1 MATYPPPRTSLSAE
15 EYELTAAGTVPPPPA
30 PAPGSA
36 KSRKLT
42 LHPNASTSSSPVTQ
56 RPRPRR
62 RASSNSTRLHSGG
75 DHQFTRSH
83 FLNEDL
89 DHLGPASEEVHVP
102 NFGSLLGFNETGE
115 DHYAVASTI
124 RSRWKRKLY
133 LLLEEPA
140 SGREAFY
147 VHVLVTGAI
156 IFSAILTTL
165 STLPAFHTDPVAVK
179 TQFGLDTT
187 LVLLFTVEYI
197 ARSLAHSASW
207 SMYYNWATSFF
218 GITDLLAIL
227 PYYIEVIR
235 QQDTSILFRFSILRT
250 FRLLRV
256 FRAFRYQSSMLLTIE
271 VMYVAVRR
279 SKDALIAI
287 SYFILLVLVLFSTL
301 IYFAERG
308 TWDVTLGAFVDS
320 DGDVSLF
327 DSIPQTAWYAL
338 VTMSTAGYGDVV
350 PKSALGKLLSV
361 PLLMFG
367 LLLIALPS
375 FVLGRN
381 FAIVYDAMV
390 HTIPPAPTPA
400 DSPPPSP
407 PRRAGVL
414 TPVEEADSVP
424 LLPVTAPAQ
433 TPTLGPSP
441 PPHVK
446 EGSGGS
452 LSQPKMWD
460 PLAQGLPASSST
472 APQAPRD
479 KELSNVKLAKNQF
492 VLLEQID
499 SLRRVVDKQGETID
513 RQAQMMAQLL
523 EALSIKEGLS
533 ESPSRK
539 DKGKGKAQE
548 DDDDEHDSAI
558 I

>member
-1 MATYPPPRTSLSAE
+1 MATYPPPSTSLPAE
-15 EYELTAAGTVPPPPA
+15 EYELTSAGTVPPPPP

-42 LHPNASTSSSPVTQ
+42 LHPNASSSALLFAAPGANASPTQ
-56 RPRPRR
+56 RQLPRR

-75 DHQFTRSH
+75 DHEFTRSH

-115 DHYAVASTI
+115 DHYSVAATI

-207 SMYYNWATSFF
+207 TMYYNWATSFF
-218 GITDLLAIL
+218 GVLDLLAIL

-287 SYFILLVLVLFSTL
+287 SYFIVLVLVLFSTL

-308 TWDVTLGAFVDS
+308 TWDATLGAFVDS

-390 HTIPPAPTPA
+390 HVVPQVPTPD

-407 PRRAGVL
+407 RRGGVL
-414 TPVEEADSVP
+414 TPVDEADSVP
-424 LLPVTAPAQ
+424 LLPVTAPILAA
-433 TPTLGPSP
+433 PSP
-441 PPHVK
+441 QPHVK
-446 EGSGGS
+446 ESSSGS

-472 APQAPRD
+472 TPQPPRD
-479 KELSNVKLAKNQF
+479 KGLTNTKLAKNQF

-499 SLRRVVDKQGETID
+499 ALRRVVEKQGETID
-513 RQAQMMAQLL
+513 RQAQMMVQLL
-523 EALSIKEGLS
+523 EALSIKEDAS
-533 ESPSRK
+533 ESLAG
-539 DKGKGKAQE
+539 KGKGKARDE
-548 DDDDEHDSAI
+548 YEDEHL
-558 I
+558 